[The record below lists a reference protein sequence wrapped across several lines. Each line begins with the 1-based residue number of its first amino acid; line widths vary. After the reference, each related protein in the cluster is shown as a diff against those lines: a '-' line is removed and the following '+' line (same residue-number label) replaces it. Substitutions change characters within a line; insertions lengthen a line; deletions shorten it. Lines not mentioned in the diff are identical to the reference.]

1 VALGEV
7 FPECAIFGTQGRA
20 LPREPLPWKLF
31 PECCTRGRLPRV
43 FLALPRVLESL
54 GEAGGSCSA
63 AVLITCLAR
72 TREQG

>member
-1 VALGEV
+1 
-7 FPECAIFGTQGRA
+7 
-20 LPREPLPWKLF
+20 
-31 PECCTRGRLPRV
+31 
-43 FLALPRVLESL
+43 VLESL